1 MFLISLQLNG
11 KLSPTFLTFLHER
24 VFIHADVSHNK
35 QVTGGSQI
43 SLTELAPNSSTASSS
58 STTSTASDPGLM
70 MVTPPAKTEGNG
82 DVKLS
87 LGDQMSQQPGPSGGS
102 AGFVPFVTKSGIKV
116 HVYKADLTTLMV
128 DAIVNTAN
136 EQLSHGGGVAYA
148 IARAAGY
155 SLKMEGDDYIR
166 RHGPLKVTEVVVTTG
181 GSLPCKKV
189 LHAVGPRWSDYT
201 DKAEC
206 RQRLVDT
213 IYKCLLKADSLGF
226 TSVAL
231 PSMSSGKHKESK
243 KQQ

>member
-1 MFLISLQLNG
+1 MN
-11 KLSPTFLTFLHER
+11 
-24 VFIHADVSHNK
+24 
-35 QVTGGSQI
+35 
-43 SLTELAPNSSTASSS
+43 
-58 STTSTASDPGLM
+58 
-70 MVTPPAKTEGNG
+70 
-82 DVKLS
+82 
-87 LGDQMSQQPGPSGGS
+87 
-102 AGFVPFVTKSGIKV
+102 
-116 HVYKADLTTLMV
+116 VYKIDITKLPV
-128 DAIVNTAN
+128 DAIVNSAN

-148 IARAAGY
+148 IAKTAGFELEY
-155 SLKMEGDDYIR
+155 EGADYIR

-189 LHAVGPRWSDYT
+189 LHAVGPRWSDYK

-231 PSMSSGKHKESK
+231 PSMSSGKHKETK